1 MTMSS
6 LTCLSLSPTPLVTFN
21 VATPSRTLDAMVGS
35 GRFNL
40 HILTGDAAGASVA
53 RHFTRGNRDDGGV
66 FDGLAGLTVKGEGA
80 PLLSGHGVLRVF
92 KCRVLREGNADGLV
106 KVRDHVIVIGEVLE
120 TVIGKDEE
128 DEVALAYANHPNL
141 LDIVAMAETF
151 EFQAE
156 ISQLLSLIINTV
168 YSNKEI
174 FLRELISNSSDALD
188 KIRYKA
194 LSDPSQ
200 LDTGKDLRIDIIP
213 DKENKTLTI
222 RDTGIGMT
230 KADLVNNL
238 GTIARSGTKQFMEAL
253 TAGADVS
260 MIGQFGVGFYSAYLV
275 ADRVSV
281 VSKHNDDEQ
290 YIWESSAG
298 GTFSITA
305 DTEGKPLGRGTAI
318 ILHLKE
324 EQSEYLNESK
334 IKEVIKK
341 HSEFI
346 SYPIYL
352 HVKKET
358 ETEVPDE
365 DADEEVKDAEEGE
378 DKKPRIEEV
387 DDEDEEKEKEKK
399 KKTRKVRSVTTEE
412 EELNKQKPIWTRNPQ
427 DITQDEYASF
437 YKSLSNDWEDHLAVK
452 HFSVEGQLEFRAIL
466 FVPKRAPFD
475 LFETKKTKNNIKLYV
490 RRVFI
495 TDDATDLIP
504 EWLGFIK
511 GVVDSEDLPLNLSRE
526 TLQQNKIMKVIKK
539 NIVKKSLELFQ
550 EIAEDKEQFDKFY
563 SAFSK
568 NLKLGIHEDSQNR
581 QILAKLLR
589 FNSTKSGDEMT
600 SLSDYVTRMPE
611 HQKNMYYITGES
623 IKAVSKSPFL
633 DTLKEKGFEVL
644 FLVDPIDEYA
654 MTQLKE
660 FEGKK
665 LVDITKDFE
674 LEETD
679 EEKAAREKEEK
690 EYESLAKTLK
700 NILGDKVEKVVVSY
714 KLGSSPCA
722 IRTGQ
727 FGWSANMERIM
738 KAQALRDTSMSSYM
752 SSKKTF
758 EISPKSTIV
767 KELKRKV
774 EADGE
779 NDRPLKSIVQLLFE
793 TSLLVSG
800 FTIDDPAGFA
810 ERTHKLV
817 QLGLNID
824 EDDATPAD
832 EPAAADAP
840 AAATGDS
847 AMEEVD

>member
-1 MTMSS
+1 
-6 LTCLSLSPTPLVTFN
+6 
-21 VATPSRTLDAMVGS
+21 
-35 GRFNL
+35 
-40 HILTGDAAGASVA
+40 
-53 RHFTRGNRDDGGV
+53 
-66 FDGLAGLTVKGEGA
+66 
-80 PLLSGHGVLRVF
+80 
-92 KCRVLREGNADGLV
+92 
-106 KVRDHVIVIGEVLE
+106 
-120 TVIGKDEE
+120 
-128 DEVALAYANHPNL
+128 
-141 LDIVAMAETF
+141 MAETF

-174 FLRELISNSSDALD
+174 FLRELISNASDALD
-188 KIRYKA
+188 KVRYKA

-213 DKENKTLTI
+213 DPENKTLTI

-275 ADRVSV
+275 ADRVRV

-290 YIWESSAG
+290 YVWESSAG

-305 DTEGKPLGRGTAI
+305 DTEGKQLGRGTAI

-324 EQSEYLNESK
+324 EQSEYLKESK

-365 DADEEVKDAEEGE
+365 DADEEVKDSEEVKESGE
-378 DKKPRIEEV
+378 DDDKKPRIEEV

-399 KKTRKVRSVTTEE
+399 KKTKKVKETKIEE

-539 NIVKKSLELFQ
+539 NIVKKSLELFT

-568 NLKLGIHEDSQNR
+568 NLKLGVHEDSQNR
-581 QILAKLLR
+581 QTLAKLLR

-679 EEKAAREKEEK
+679 EEKAARETEEK
-690 EYESLAKTLK
+690 NFESLAKCLK
-700 NILGDKVEKVVVSY
+700 NILGDKVEKVVVSH
-714 KLGSSPCA
+714 KLGCSPCA

-758 EISPKSTIV
+758 EISPKSTIIR
-767 KELKRKV
+767 ELQKKV

-824 EDDATPAD
+824 EDDAAPTD
-832 EPAAADAP
+832 EPVADAP